1 MLEAISFGDAGWG
14 DEMLMGA
21 FWTVAVSISSI
32 LLGLLIGIIFA
43 GFKLSS
49 IRVLNLIAEFYT
61 TIIRGVPALLV
72 IYLLFFGGG
81 SAVMYV
87 AKIFGYFG
95 YIELQPFVIGTL
107 AVGAISGAYSTE
119 VIRGAVNAIPRSQ
132 FETGSAL
139 GLSGFRLYQKII
151 FPQVARLA
159 LPGIGN
165 VWQIT
170 LKDTALISVTGLVE
184 IMRQSR
190 IASGSTHEP
199 FIFYTI
205 AIILYLIIT
214 RVSNIAFDKA
224 EIRYS
229 RGFVKRKIS

>member
-32 LLGLLIGIIFA
+32 LLGLVIGIIFA

-61 TIIRGVPALLV
+61 TVIRGVPELLV

-139 GLSGFRLYQKII
+139 GLRGFRLYQKII

-184 IMRQSR
+184 IMRQS
-190 IASGSTHEP
+190 
-199 FIFYTI
+199 
-205 AIILYLIIT
+205 
-214 RVSNIAFDKA
+214 
-224 EIRYS
+224 
-229 RGFVKRKIS
+229 

>member
-32 LLGLLIGIIFA
+32 LLGLVIGIIFA

-61 TIIRGVPALLV
+61 TIIRGVPELLV

-107 AVGAISGAYSTE
+107 A
-119 VIRGAVNAIPRSQ
+119 
-132 FETGSAL
+132 L
-139 GLSGFRLYQKII
+139 LLSNLSLNFFACIK
-151 FPQVARLA
+151 V
-159 LPGIGN
+159 
-165 VWQIT
+165 
-170 LKDTALISVTGLVE
+170 
-184 IMRQSR
+184 
-190 IASGSTHEP
+190 
-199 FIFYTI
+199 
-205 AIILYLIIT
+205 
-214 RVSNIAFDKA
+214 
-224 EIRYS
+224 
-229 RGFVKRKIS
+229 

>member
-32 LLGLLIGIIFA
+32 LLGLVIGIILA

-49 IRVLNLIAEFYT
+49 IRVLNLTAEFYT
-61 TIIRGVPALLV
+61 TVIRGVPELLV

-139 GLSGFRLYQKII
+139 GLKGFRLYQKII
-151 FPQVARLA
+151 KRAMIKIDRFLDQSSLQAKMLLQVHDELIFEVLDSEVEQASKEISLIMEKACEPVLKLSVPLIVESGFGDSWALA
-159 LPGIGN
+159 
-165 VWQIT
+165 
-170 LKDTALISVTGLVE
+170 
-184 IMRQSR
+184 
-190 IASGSTHEP
+190 H
-199 FIFYTI
+199 
-205 AIILYLIIT
+205 
-214 RVSNIAFDKA
+214 
-224 EIRYS
+224 
-229 RGFVKRKIS
+229 

>member
-32 LLGLLIGIIFA
+32 LLGLVIGIIFA

-61 TIIRGVPALLV
+61 TIIRGVPELLV

-139 GLSGFRLYQKII
+139 GLKGFRLYQKII

-184 IMRQSR
+184 IMRQSY
-190 IASGSTHEP
+190 IAAGSTRDP
-199 FIFYTI
+199 LFFYSF
-205 AIILYLIIT
+205 AAVLYLMLTYLSMKLINRLELT
-214 RVSNIAFDKA
+214 
-224 EIRYS
+224 YS
-229 RGFVKRKIS
+229 RGY

>member
-32 LLGLLIGIIFA
+32 LLGLVIGIIFA

-61 TIIRGVPALLV
+61 TIIRGVPELLV

-81 SAVMYV
+81 SAVMYI

-119 VIRGAVNAIPRSQ
+119 VIRGAVNAIPR
-132 FETGSAL
+132 
-139 GLSGFRLYQKII
+139 
-151 FPQVARLA
+151 
-159 LPGIGN
+159 
-165 VWQIT
+165 
-170 LKDTALISVTGLVE
+170 
-184 IMRQSR
+184 
-190 IASGSTHEP
+190 
-199 FIFYTI
+199 
-205 AIILYLIIT
+205 
-214 RVSNIAFDKA
+214 
-224 EIRYS
+224 
-229 RGFVKRKIS
+229 